1 MLLGNLISLFL
12 LPEVSSYA
20 GNSFF
25 GRSSFLGRAARQS
38 STRLA
43 AGDGGITIIWTF
55 LDVDPVAPSDESA
68 PSAVTDLPSVTV
80 PEDQSVTQESAL
92 IEDTSEPI
100 TVISPTADF
109 LSGGTEDQSVTQE
122 SALIEDTSEPITVI
136 SPTADFL
143 SGGTEEL
150 GETPFAVTDVTSPQ
164 EGADLSSFGDYLSTD
179 DIDRFQDD
187 IVPLTESIST
197 HLSTEQK
204 ATLARLATAFA
215 PPGQKISLQDIE
227 HVEVIG
233 MDGQHINIAAVV
245 CENDSCVS
253 VAVPVGFPQ
262 ECGLSNFAEC
272 TWNNIAQ
279 LDSQATELIQQ
290 IEYQTARDADYAK
303 NRQTLV
309 SQEYTAMPVWWVA
322 PQDLFEPCENMRVL
336 LNQEDFREEVR
347 SLAAMVLA
355 HLPDGHEQVVEQAL
369 VTAVCP
375 AGMCLRANVKPIAV
389 SDQEFGGTVVELEL
403 PFGFQSTNFDQLRD
417 TILSAISQAAPYTQ
431 PQSYSN

>member
-1 MLLGNLISLFL
+1 MAKTCQDLHLQNSCWNTRKSGTRMLLGNLISLFL

-109 LSGGTEDQSVTQE
+109 LSGGTE
-122 SALIEDTSEPITVI
+122 
-136 SPTADFL
+136 
-143 SGGTEEL
+143 EL
-150 GETPFAVTDVTSPQ
+150 GGTPFAVTDVTSPQ